1 MFCENPFQSHHINL
15 FHFNLLASFDYNLDG
30 RDFLL
35 FTNLFP
41 CQPCRATRLYSLGF
55 ATFRG
60 STESNSGEW
69 PQRLQGGRLPNVERA
84 PSSHHND
91 PHCALI

>member
-41 CQPCRATRLYSLGF
+41 CQPCHATRLYSLGF
-55 ATFRG
+55 EHFVGPQDQSLASGPSDCKAEG
-60 STESNSGEW
+60 SLMWNA
-69 PQRLQGGRLPNVERA
+69 LPL
-84 PSSHHND
+84 PTIMTLT
-91 PHCALI
+91 AL